1 MVAEIA
7 HTAWQNDNG
16 VPRGEPGGQKRSTP
30 RLGSTLIFA
39 VFETGKRT
47 RHRSFYPLGLTSRF
61 IAEANRRDGI
71 TGFLLSDGY
80 AFVQVLEGPE
90 SKVQARFS
98 RICEDSRNCNPQVL
112 EARPATGALF
122 PRWSMCGLNLTGRDN
137 VVLRPG
143 HIGFNLLGA
152 TPGALLQHLQ
162 TLAQRY
168 GPELEKAHAPLLKRS
183 S

>member
-1 MVAEIA
+1 MALHETMSAI
-7 HTAWQNDNG
+7 
-16 VPRGEPGGQKRSTP
+16 
-30 RLGSTLIFA
+30 LLISD
-39 VFETGKRT
+39 VN
-47 RHRSFYPLGLTSRF
+47 
-61 IAEANRRDGI
+61 NRRDGI

-80 AFVQVLEGPE
+80 AFVQVLEGPK

-137 VVLRPG
+137 VLLRPG

-168 GPELEKAHAPLLKRS
+168 GPELEKAHAPLLKLS